1 MIVARSEGRAGN
13 QLFVVSALLKL
24 KGQREKLILH
34 LFDDFHSLLEADSP
48 EIRHLRFP
56 HAPKLRWWYLLE
68 SALRTLAAFRI
79 TKTVHL
85 SDDGG
90 RLEFSQ
96 GLLPV
101 ALFVGGFCQDERL
114 LDVERIRQFWRTK
127 SKAETTWLASLKLT
141 PETLGG
147 GTTCFVHVRRGDYL
161 QWPSAD
167 FPAALEKEWYATQ
180 MDKVR
185 KQSIA
190 PVRFLMFSDDPAFC
204 QVAFANTRDI
214 VLIDAPSELS
224 FLAMSHCQAG
234 ILSASTFSW
243 WAAKLAAT
251 DQPGPFIAPRYWF
264 GWRRREW
271 IGSPTAD
278 EGFLEWA

>member
-1 MIVARSEGRAGN
+1 MIIARSEGRAGN

-24 KGQREKLILH
+24 KSQREKLVL
-34 LFDDFHSLLEADSP
+34 LFFDDFHSLLEPRSP
-48 EIRHLRFP
+48 EICHLRFP
-56 HAPKLRWWYLLE
+56 RALKLDRWLLT
-68 SALRTLAAFRI
+68 AKVLRTLAAFRI

-85 SDDGG
+85 SDGG
-90 RLEFSQ
+90 DRLEFSR

-101 ALFVGGFCQDERL
+101 ALFVDLYCQDERL
-114 LDVERIRQFWRTK
+114 LDIERIGQFWRAK
-127 SKAETTWLASLKLT
+127 SEAENTWLASLKLT
-141 PETLGG
+141 SETLGDG
-147 GTTCFVHVRRGDYL
+147 ISCFVHVRRGDYL
-161 QWPSAD
+161 HWPSPD
-167 FPAALEKEWYATQ
+167 FPAALDADWYASQ

-190 PVRFLMFSDDPAFC
+190 RVRFLMFSDDPAFC
-204 QVAFANTRDI
+204 QVAFANIPDI
-214 VLIDAPSELS
+214 VLIDAPSDLS

-243 WAAKLAAT
+243 WAARLAAA